1 MIPFLPLE
9 QAIAHNVRCFH
20 CNNLYSSHKQL
31 WLRSKGGDDVYLV
44 LVVCTLQW
52 ERRWYS
58 YSFWR
63 PLTKTCQTFLNS
75 YDLIQFFFCCD
86 IFQDQCD
93 ANHARLFSRDPDSY
107 FDISSSSPS
116 SSFTRK
122 PSTVKWDR
130 NDVMGVGSGG
140 ASLTTTSSS
149 LNDFGNNKDPAA
161 SLWSLNMFNRILI
174 FPGTKWCGQGSV
186 AEEYSDIGYHAEADR
201 CCR

>member
-31 WLRSKGGDDVYLV
+31 WLRSKGGDDFYLV
-44 LVVCTLQW
+44 LVH
-52 ERRWYS
+52 YNGIGNDGI
-58 YSFWR
+58 
-63 PLTKTCQTFLNS
+63 LTRTCQTFLNS
-75 YDLIQFFFCCD
+75 YDLIQFFCFD

-107 FDISSSSPS
+107 FDISASAPSSSS

-122 PSTVKWDR
+122 PSPVKWDR
-130 NDVMGVGSGG
+130 NDIMGVGSGG
-140 ASLTTTSSS
+140 ASLTPTSSS

-186 AEEYSDIGYHAEADR
+186 AEEYGDIGYHAEADR